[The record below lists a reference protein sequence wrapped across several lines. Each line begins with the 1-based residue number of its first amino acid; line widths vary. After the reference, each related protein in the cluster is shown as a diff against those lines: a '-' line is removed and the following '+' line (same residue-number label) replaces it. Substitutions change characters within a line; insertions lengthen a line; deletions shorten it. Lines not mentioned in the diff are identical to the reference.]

1 MELIKKDGGCLLQNI
16 EAKKLFAFLKCQIN
30 CDVIFLDS
38 SNNEIEKFTLN
49 TRINGGLYV
58 DSEVFTYKELLEKFA
73 EFNTYQLIIVIDAQT
88 YRSKLSLIDLLEKYT
103 INPDILESCIYID
116 YNDNVFEIINKKL
129 SNGDSDK
136 MYYFELNDTILGF
149 SEQGPHLITDNE
161 SINSIVDVICI

>member
-1 MELIKKDGGCLLQNI
+1 MFLLANI
-16 EAKKLFAFLKCQIN
+16 HF
-30 CDVIFLDS
+30 
-38 SNNEIEKFTLN
+38 
-49 TRINGGLYV
+49 
-58 DSEVFTYKELLEKFA
+58 
-73 EFNTYQLIIVIDAQT
+73 
-88 YRSKLSLIDLLEKYT
+88 DLLEKYT

>member
-1 MELIKKDGGCLLQNI
+1 MKLIKKDGGCLLQNI
-16 EAKKLFAFLKCQIN
+16 ETKKLFAFLKCQIN

-38 SNNEIEKFTLN
+38 ANTEIEKFTLN

-58 DSEVFTYKELLEKFA
+58 DSEVFTYKELLKKFA
-73 EFNTYQLIIVIDAQT
+73 EFNTYQLIILIDSQT
-88 YRSKLSLIDLLEKYT
+88 YKNKLSLINLLEKYT

-149 SEQGPHLITDNE
+149 SEQGTHLITDNE
-161 SINSIVDVICI
+161 SINSIVDVICV